1 MMLTSSK
8 RPYTLTSIYNVSLL
22 VCKMQ
27 IVYNN
32 FYIFTASIQY
42 IDFTKQ
48 YSADGKLIDKQY

>member
-1 MMLTSSK
+1 
-8 RPYTLTSIYNVSLL
+8 
-22 VCKMQ
+22 MQ

-42 IDFTKQ
+42 TDFTKQ